1 MANWNEITKDAQ
13 ERGSTFDII
22 RKEALQNLY
31 KHTKRNTIIYYSGWL
46 QKNLPEL
53 AQALSIN
60 DMDMNGFMTAV
71 NGLDTSEDL
80 DLILHTPGGEV
91 AATEAIILYLQ
102 SKFKNIRVIVPQLA
116 MSGGTMIA
124 CSANQIVMGK
134 HSSLGPVDP
143 QIGGIPAHGIVE
155 EFNKAHAE
163 IKLDQSRL
171 AVWQFILQKYGP
183 NLVGECQK
191 AIDWSAEIV
200 EKNLRERMLIGKSD
214 IDKLVTKIKDELC
227 DHSVSLSHSRH
238 LSSQKCKE
246 IGLEIIELENEQ
258 RFQDL
263 VLTVHHAIMQTLFN
277 TPAFKI
283 IENHKGQAFVLGLA
297 PFQKQ

>member
-1 MANWNEITKDAQ
+1 MANWNQITKDAQ

-22 RKEALQNLY
+22 RKEALKNLHEY
-31 KHTKRNTIIYYSGWL
+31 TKRNTIIYYSGWL
-46 QKNLPEL
+46 QKNMLEI

-60 DMDMNGFMTAV
+60 DMDMNGFMTAI
-71 NGLDTSEDL
+71 NGLNTSEGL

-91 AATEAIILYLQ
+91 AATEAIISYLQ
-102 SKFKNIRVIVPQLA
+102 SKFENIRVIVPQLA

-155 EFNKAHAE
+155 EFNKAHSE
-163 IKLDQSRL
+163 IKADQSKL
-171 AVWQFILQKYGP
+171 AVWQFILQKYPP

-191 AIDWSAEIV
+191 AIDWSVKIIEL
-200 EKNLRERMLIGKSD
+200 NLRARMLKGKGD
-214 IDKLVTKIKDELC
+214 IDTLIKQIKTELC
-227 DHSVSLSHSRH
+227 DHAVSLSHSRH
-238 LSSQKCKE
+238 LSLSKCKE
-246 IGLEIIELENEQ
+246 IGLEILELESDQ
-258 RFQDL
+258 KLQDL
-263 VLTVHHAIMQTLFN
+263 VLSVHHATMQTIFN

-283 IENHKGQAFVLGLA
+283 IENHNGQAFILGLGVQ
-297 PFQKQ
+297 QK